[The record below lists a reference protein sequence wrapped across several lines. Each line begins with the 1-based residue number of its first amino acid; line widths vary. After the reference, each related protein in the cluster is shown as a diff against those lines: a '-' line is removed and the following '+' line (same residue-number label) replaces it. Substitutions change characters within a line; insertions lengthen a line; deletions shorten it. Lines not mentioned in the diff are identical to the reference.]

1 MNIESRAMRS
11 HNEPLHGGKV
21 TEVFT
26 SDYYLNFVS
35 HEVVDQ
41 RAREAAEARAA
52 RLAAAVRRALARAG
66 K

>member
-1 MNIESRAMRS
+1 
-11 HNEPLHGGKV
+11 
-21 TEVFT
+21 VFT
-26 SDYYLNFVS
+26 SEYYLNFVS
-35 HEVVDQ
+35 HEVADQ

>member
-11 HNEPLHGGKV
+11 HIAPHGGKD